1 MAATKHADSFDERE
15 VAVVDAGCVRAV
27 LGELVLTFL
36 FVFTG
41 VAAAMA
47 AGVPELPG
55 AAMPMATLAGVALA
69 QALAA
74 GVLVTAGFHVSGGHL
89 NPAVTVALLARGH
102 ITAFRAV
109 LYVVAQLLASSLAC
123 ILLRCLTGGQP
134 TPVPVHTLG
143 AGIGPMQGL
152 VMEIILTFSL
162 LFVVYATI
170 LDPRTTVPGYG
181 PMLTGLI
188 VGANTIAGGNFS
200 GASMN
205 PARSF
210 GPALATGVWTN
221 HWIYWVGPLVGG
233 PLAGFVYEM
242 VFMVKKT
249 HEPLLGWDF

>member
-1 MAATKHADSFDERE
+1 MATKHVDSFDEND
-15 VAVVDAGCVRAV
+15 VVDAGCVRAV

-47 AGVPELPG
+47 AGVPEVPG
-55 AAMPMATLAGVALA
+55 AAMPIASLAGVALA

-89 NPAVTVALLARGH
+89 NPAVTLALLARGH
-102 ITAFRAV
+102 ITAFRSV
-109 LYVVAQLLASSLAC
+109 LYVAAQLLASSVAC
-123 ILLRCLTGGQP
+123 ILLRYLTGGQA
-134 TPVPVHTLG
+134 TPVHSLG
-143 AGIGPMQGL
+143 AGMGPMQGL
-152 VMEIILTFSL
+152 VMEVILTFSL

-170 LDPRTTVPGYG
+170 LDPRSTVPGYG

-188 VGANTIAGGNFS
+188 VGANTLAGGNFS

-233 PLAGFVYEM
+233 PLAGFVYES